1 MVDQLPG
8 AMEWQKLA
16 DSRARGS
23 DRVRCLPHRLG
34 GGMPRGQNRGTV
46 VSRGDSVPHQLLRNS
61 SSLPGNQ
68 NIHEGQEGHISPP
81 PDRQYHSSG
90 LYQSPGGNSV
100 PYGNRD
106 CQGPM
111 DVVPREGHHN
121 KSPISTRSREC
132 EGRQRVQSD
141 AGPLGLDAESS
152 DLSGD
157 TGPAGPSG
165 LRPVCISANSS
176 TPTILQLETRPFGSG
191 HGCPATGLGRP
202 ESLCEPPLEPVGQS
216 PSKGPERAGG
226 SSTNDRT
233 SVANTALVPEPARPV
248 DRLPEVD
255 SSGGEHPLG
264 NSSVTSSS
272 SSATASRVAYLKQRY
287 SSESLSTG
295 AGKLLLASWRA
306 KSAKSY
312 DSMFQKWISW
322 CEKRHTDPVSG
333 PVSEVA
339 NFLADLFEKGYQ
351 QRSINAY
358 RSAIA
363 SAHDRVDGVSVGQH
377 PTVTRLM
384 AGVANLRPPQ
394 PRYSSTW
401 DVNKVLDH
409 ITKKGANKDLNLKDL
424 TLKTTMLLALTRPS
438 RSADLHSL
446 DIRLFRSSPE
456 GVTFMPSKPAKQT
469 KAGKIGQG
477 YFFPKF
483 EQNPLLCPVDAVSS
497 YMDRT
502 SPLRR
507 REGEVTNQLFVAFI
521 KPHHAVTSSTIAR
534 WLKTT
539 LEQAGIDTAIFKAH
553 STRGAS
559 TSAAALRGVTTSDI
573 ILAADWSSDS
583 VFRRFYYKPVHDP
596 TFGKAILS
604 RGGN

>member
-1 MVDQLPG
+1 
-8 AMEWQKLA
+8 
-16 DSRARGS
+16 
-23 DRVRCLPHRLG
+23 
-34 GGMPRGQNRGTV
+34 
-46 VSRGDSVPHQLLRNS
+46 
-61 SSLPGNQ
+61 
-68 NIHEGQEGHISPP
+68 
-81 PDRQYHSSG
+81 
-90 LYQSPGGNSV
+90 
-100 PYGNRD
+100 
-106 CQGPM
+106 
-111 DVVPREGHHN
+111 
-121 KSPISTRSREC
+121 
-132 EGRQRVQSD
+132 
-141 AGPLGLDAESS
+141 
-152 DLSGD
+152 
-157 TGPAGPSG
+157 
-165 LRPVCISANSS
+165 
-176 TPTILQLETRPFGSG
+176 
-191 HGCPATGLGRP
+191 
-202 ESLCEPPLEPVGQS
+202 
-216 PSKGPERAGG
+216 
-226 SSTNDRT
+226 
-233 SVANTALVPEPARPV
+233 
-248 DRLPEVD
+248 
-255 SSGGEHPLG
+255 
-264 NSSVTSSS
+264 
-272 SSATASRVAYLKQRY
+272 
-287 SSESLSTG
+287 
-295 AGKLLLASWRA
+295 
-306 KSAKSY
+306 
-312 DSMFQKWISW
+312 MFQKWISW

-363 SAHDRVDGVSVGQH
+363 SAHDRVDGVSVSQH

-384 AGVANLRPPQ
+384 AGVANFRPPQ

-502 SPLRR
+502 SPLCR

-521 KPHHAVTSSTIAR
+521 KPHHAVTSSTIAC

-604 RGGN
+604 KGGN